1 MRVFS
6 FLRIFIVKR
15 TETMDKEFDKF
26 LKSKDLEKKVA
37 DIVKKETKTE
47 AELEDFVVDVTKN
60 VLTQLYKTFWTK
72 RNFWKSSLK
81 NKAN

>member
-1 MRVFS
+1 MANNVTS
-6 FLRIFIVKR
+6 SDV
-15 TETMDKEFDKF
+15 DKKFDKF
-26 LKSKDLEKKVA
+26 LKSRDLERKVSE
-37 DIVKKETKTE
+37 IVKKETKTDD
-47 AELEDFVVDVTKN
+47 ELEDFVVDVTKN